1 MYYGIVIVYNVVYMD
16 VSATATE
23 GIEFR
28 YLVHCE
34 SSRRTVCE
42 NVGR

>member
-1 MYYGIVIVYNVVYMD
+1 MYYGIVIVYDVMYMD

-28 YLVHCE
+28 YF
-34 SSRRTVCE
+34 
-42 NVGR
+42 GMY